1 MLLDRNPREV
11 AIEDSG
17 CAIAAALCLLVALC
31 SGCSSD
37 LARGKSLHEDAS
49 VVRDARHD
57 AGGEADV
64 AEEGGET
71 GVDASPEEG
80 PPPVVLAHGMAG
92 FDHLTESGAL
102 PYYFGVREVLEEEG
116 RRVYTPTVDP
126 FDDSTARGEQLLG
139 EIDRIVDEGG
149 YDEVTIVGHSQG
161 GLDARYV
168 AHHRPDDVA
177 AVVTISTP
185 HRGTLL
191 ADIALEIVDHD
202 LSRELL
208 DALTQL
214 LGRPIYNEAGEE
226 TSVVDA
232 LQQFS
237 DAGIEAFNDEVTN
250 REGVYYASIAGRS
263 GGRSGENFCD
273 RPSAPEFIAK
283 WHDER
288 DPTEPFLEIPE
299 RILAGPRD
307 TKYPNDGLVRVGD
320 ARWGEFLG
328 CIPADHLDEVG
339 QLGGDEPGGDN
350 DFEHL
355 VFYRDLV
362 EFLGDRGY

>member
-1 MLLDRNPREV
+1 LLLDGYLREV
-11 AIEDSG
+11 AIEESG
-17 CAIAAALCLLVALC
+17 CAVVAALFAWVALGT
-31 SGCSSD
+31 GCSSD
-37 LARGKSLHEDAS
+37 LARGEPLDEDAS

-57 AGGEADV
+57 AGGEVDV
-64 AEEGGET
+64 GEDGGEV
-71 GVDASPEEG
+71 GVDSGPEEG

-92 FDHLTESGAL
+92 FEHLTESESL
-102 PYYFGVREVLEEEG
+102 PYYYGIREVLEEEG
-116 RRVYTPTVDP
+116 RQVYTPSVDP
-126 FDDSTARGEQLLG
+126 FNDSTTRGEQLLA
-139 EIDRIVDEGG
+139 EVDRIVDEGG
-149 YDEVTIVGHSQG
+149 YDEVTIIGHSQG

-168 AHHRPDDVA
+168 AHHRPEDVG

-185 HRGTLL
+185 HGGSLL
-191 ADIALEIVDHD
+191 SDIALQIVDHE
-202 LSRELL
+202 LSRQLL
-208 DALTQL
+208 DALTRL

-232 LQQFS
+232 MQQFS
-237 DAGIEAFNDEVTN
+237 DSGIEAFNDEITD
-250 REGVYYASIAGRS
+250 REGVYYASVAGVS

-273 RPSAPEFIAK
+273 RASAPEFIAK

-288 DPTEPFLEIPE
+288 DPIEPLLEVPE
-299 RILAGPRD
+299 NILAGPRD

-339 QLGGDEPGGDN
+339 QIGGDEPGGDN

-362 EFLGDRGY
+362 GFLGERGY